1 MDTKN
6 SSQNNIKKSEIS
18 IVRNSYIS
26 NSKIDNVTS
35 MVDVV
40 DSFLQGLDRPLVLYL
55 IQKKPKHGY
64 ELMKEIK
71 RLTGRRLKPST
82 LYPLLYYLES
92 KGYVA
97 GEWVEKG
104 QRNLRQYSHHSRRQ
118 IASWQGL
125 KPAK

>member
-1 MDTKN
+1 
-6 SSQNNIKKSEIS
+6 
-18 IVRNSYIS
+18 
-26 NSKIDNVTS
+26 

-64 ELMKEIK
+64 EIMTEIK
-71 RLTGRRLKPST
+71 RLTGRKLKPST
-82 LYPLLYYLES
+82 LYPLLYWLES

-104 QRNLRQYSHHSRRQ
+104 QRNLRRYHLTAEGKLLLCKFSNLLNRP
-118 IASWQGL
+118 L
-125 KPAK
+125 KHVLDDLTNEQTPQSVGGP